1 MIGWFKNLTDSS
13 NLEII
18 ALYLLVIIGA
28 IAWARFIAKKHDAK
42 WSSTVAPSFDNQGIK
57 NHKKDN
63 NGTKE
68 RDNQHKLEKGYIVW
82 SYLLSKFRYKVRTNL
97 PYYQTDNERDKQKQ
111 PPYRGQAK
119 NFGHI
124 RVILPFPISHIGN
137 IVARLMAKCQ
147 PKWKRTGRLRYLM
160 PHAS

>member
-1 MIGWFKNLTDSS
+1 MIGWFKNLTGSS

-28 IAWARFIAKKHDAK
+28 IAWARFIVKRHDAK
-42 WSSTVAPSFDNQGIK
+42 WSSTIAPSFDEQAIENY
-57 NHKKDN
+57 KKDSN
-63 NGTKE
+63 RTQK

-111 PPYRGQAK
+111 PPYWGQAK

-124 RVILPFPISHIGN
+124 RVILRFPISHIRT
-137 IVARLMAKCQ
+137 IVN
-147 PKWKRTGRLRYLM
+147 RLRRSVNHSGKE
-160 PHAS
+160 PAG